1 MRSVWKVHRWLLLCK
16 RVTSPEET
24 HTDTEL
30 QNHTPGPIHGPPS
43 PIPTNPQHLNDV
55 VASKYHRRKTL
66 FFPGRSVS
74 SLHLLPTPQV
84 GIKHH
89 GASQTRAREK
99 APPSST
105 KLFLS
110 RRKIPEYLQ
119 CSLSASYSCDEREEK
134 NMRLS
139 ASWVP
144 CIQVFCSL
152 FVLRK
157 PNGSVV
163 ESIAPKENIEDFC
176 RKGWSFSWKISQ
188 AHFDQQ
194 LKIFISIKNIFC
206 RENYSWLQF
215 LIYVVILKKCPFEL
229 FIFWERLNIHPL
241 N

>member
-1 MRSVWKVHRWLLLCK
+1 MWDLI
-16 RVTSPEET
+16 
-24 HTDTEL
+24 
-30 QNHTPGPIHGPPS
+30 Q
-43 PIPTNPQHLNDV
+43 TNPQHLNDV
-55 VASKYHRRKTL
+55 VCSRDHRTQASWEISHFSAPPAL
-66 FFPGRSVS
+66 
-74 SLHLLPTPQV
+74 TPIRIQ
-84 GIKHH
+84 HQ
-89 GASQTRAREK
+89 GASQTRARERT
-99 APPSST
+99 PPSST
-105 KLFLS
+105 TLFLS
-110 RRKIPEYLQ
+110 RRKIPEYLP
-119 CSLSASYSCDEREEK
+119 CSLSASHSCDERQEK

-229 FIFWERLNIHPL
+229 FIFSERLNIHSL